1 MTVDAGATRGTTI
14 FVSYAR
20 DDRQLAL
27 PVIHCLEAAGYRVWW
42 DGLLEAGERFSRT
55 TEQALESARAVVVL
69 WSKTSIASHWVHDEA
84 TRGRDRKCLVPLS
97 LDGAEAPLGFRQFQ
111 VIDIQHSRMKP
122 GDAAADAMLR
132 AVAALHDGAPAV
144 PPRAAASSPPNRRAL
159 LIGAGALVAVGGGA
173 IAWRARSPATP
184 QAPARLAV
192 QAASVAVLPFANLGA
207 DPEQS
212 YFSEGLAAEVRAELA
227 RNPRLQVAAQASSNR
242 FRTRSEDART
252 MASQLGVAF
261 LLDGNVR
268 RAGDTVRIAAELI
281 DGRSGFSQWSESF
294 ERPLTD
300 VFAVQDEIAA
310 AVAAA
315 LSAELAAPAAAPDA
329 TPNTAAR
336 PIGGTSNV
344 MAFDAYLRGR
354 DLFALGTDEST
365 DRAALARFDEALR
378 LDADYGAAHAARS
391 RALAVIGN
399 QHATV
404 AERPAIYAAAI
415 AAAARAAEVA
425 PQLADAHSALGFA
438 LFNGKLDAKA
448 ARAPFDRSASLGQ
461 GDADVLSRFALFSA
475 RTGRFEEARAAI
487 TRATTLDP
495 LNARA
500 FRLAGEVEYTAR
512 NYAAAIPPIEKALAL
527 NPRMGVAR
535 AAIGFARLGQNDLA
549 AAEAAFRAE
558 PNSLF
563 GLAGLAVTLHRQGK
577 RAQAEAAFAQLVAE
591 HGDIALYQQAQ
602 VLASWGDAPRAM
614 ATLRRALAERDAGL
628 VYLRNDPLLDPIRK
642 TPGFSDL
649 LTSLGFA

>member
-1 MTVDAGATRGTTI
+1 MTSEAANSSATTI
-14 FVSYAR
+14 FVSYSR
-20 DDRQLAL
+20 DDRARAL
-27 PVIHCLEAAGYRVWW
+27 PVIHLLEAAGYSVWW
-42 DGLLEAGERFSRT
+42 DGLLEAGERFSQT
-55 TEQALESARAVVVL
+55 TEHALETARAVVVL
-69 WSKTSIASHWVHDEA
+69 WSKTSLGSHWVHDEA
-84 TRGRDRKCLVPLS
+84 TSGRDRKCLVPLS
-97 LDGAEAPLGFRQFQ
+97 LDGAQPPLGFRQFQ
-111 VIDIQHSRMKP
+111 VIDISKAHMKI
-122 GDAAADAMLR
+122 GDPTADAVLR
-132 AVAALHDGAPAV
+132 AVAALHNAP
-144 PPRAAASSPPNRRAL
+144 PSPLPKQKPSPNRRAL
-159 LIGAGALVAVGGGA
+159 LIGGATLVAAGGAA
-173 IAWRARSPATP
+173 IAWRARPPEAEVAKVPT
-184 QAPARLAV
+184 LA
-192 QAASVAVLPFANLGA
+192 AASVAVLPFANLGA
-207 DPEQS
+207 DAEQS

-242 FRTRSEDART
+242 FRTRAEDART

-268 RAGDTVRIAAELI
+268 RAGDTVRIAAELV
-281 DGRSGFSQWSESF
+281 DGRSGFSKWSESF
-294 ERPLTD
+294 ERPMAD

-315 LSAELAAPAAAPDA
+315 LSAELADTA
-329 TPNTAAR
+329 TPQSSAAR

-344 MAFDAYLRGR
+344 MAYDAYLRGR

-391 RALAVIGN
+391 RNLAVIAN
-399 QHATV
+399 QHAQ
-404 AERPAIYAAAI
+404 ASERPAIYAQAITAAT
-415 AAAARAAEVA
+415 RAVAVA

-438 LFNGKLDAKA
+438 QFNGNLDARA
-448 ARAPFDRSASLGQ
+448 ARAPFDRSAALGQ

-475 RTGRFEEARAAI
+475 RTGRFDEARKAI

-512 NYAAAIPPIEKALAL
+512 NYAAAIAPIEKALTL
-527 NPRMGVAR
+527 NPKMGVAR

-549 AAEAAFRAE
+549 AAQTAFESE

-563 GLAGLAVTLHRQGK
+563 GLTGLAVTLHRLGQ
-577 RAQAEAAFAQLVAE
+577 RAKAEQALADLVKE
-591 HGDIALYQQAQ
+591 HGDKALYQQAQ
-602 VLASWGDAPRAM
+602 VLASWGDAPRAIAM
-614 ATLRRALAERDAGL
+614 LTRARAERDAGL

-642 TPGFSDL
+642 VPGFSDL
-649 LTSLGFA
+649 LTSIGFA